1 MDDESL
7 SAQPDESQPPVV
19 GISADGSGP
28 LPRIIAALAPS
39 LGPLAAEPAA
49 LEGGITNRN
58 FRARLGDRDYVI
70 RVPGK
75 DTSLLEIDRVAEMR
89 ANEIAA
95 GIGIAPPV
103 AARLEDPPCLV
114 TEFIEA
120 REMSSEELRAPGA
133 IAAVAA
139 ALRSFHDS
147 GESIPADFDSFRLIE
162 TYAVTATERGAEIPP
177 SFTEAHAAAARIEEA
192 LSGPEHDPVPCHNDL
207 LAANFLDDGER
218 IRIVDW
224 EYAGMGDRYFDLA
237 NFAVNNG
244 LDEER
249 QEGLLS
255 TYFGERPPASRLA
268 AEDPRAGER
277 LAALRLMM
285 FMSDFRE
292 AMWGV
297 VQGAV
302 SELDFDFSDYAEKHF
317 SRLRDAAADP
327 RFSQWL
333 EEARGAP
340 G

>member
-1 MDDESL
+1 MDDETL
-7 SAQPDESQPPVV
+7 SANPDGSQPPSAGSVV
-19 GISADGSGP
+19 GDSGG
-28 LPRIIAALAPS
+28 LAAIVEELEPR
-39 LGPLAAEPAA
+39 LGPLEGEPAP

-58 FRARLGDRDYVI
+58 FRARLGGRDYVI

-75 DTSLLEIDRVAEMR
+75 ETSLLGIDRLAEMR
-89 ANEIAA
+89 ANELAA
-95 GIGIAPPV
+95 RIGIAPPV

-114 TEFIEA
+114 TGFVEA
-120 REMSSEELRAPGA
+120 REMSSEELRAPEK
-133 IAAVAA
+133 ITAVAE
-139 ALRSFHDS
+139 ALRAFHDC
-147 GESIPADFDSFRLIE
+147 GESVPTEFDSFRLVE
-162 TYAVTATERGAEIPP
+162 TYAETAAERGAEVPA
-177 SFTEAHAAAARIEEA
+177 SFTESCAAAARIEEA
-192 LSGPEHDPVPCHNDL
+192 LGGPEHEPVPCHNDL

-224 EYAGMGDRYFDLA
+224 EYAGMGDRYFDLG
-237 NFAVNNG
+237 NFSVNNG
-244 LDEER
+244 LDDE
-249 QEGLLS
+249 QQNLLLS
-255 TYFGERPPASRLA
+255 AYFGERPPASRLA
-268 AEDPRAGER
+268 AEHPSAAGR